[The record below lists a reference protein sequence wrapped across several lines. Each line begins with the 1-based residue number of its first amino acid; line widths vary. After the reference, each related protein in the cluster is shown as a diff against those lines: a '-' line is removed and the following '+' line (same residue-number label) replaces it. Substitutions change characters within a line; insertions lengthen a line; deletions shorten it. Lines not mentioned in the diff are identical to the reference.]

1 MKAVCM
7 EQPGKIEV
15 SNITQRKIK
24 PGEALLKIR
33 SAGICGSDIGAYRGT
48 NGLVSYP
55 RIIGHE
61 LAGEIMSIPADNKR
75 GLKIGDKVVVDPYL
89 YCGKCYPCSLGRTNC
104 CQKLKVL
111 GVHIDG
117 GIAETLAHPADMLI
131 KIPDDMPWE
140 YAPLAEPLTIALH
153 GLHRL
158 GVKAGEHIAI
168 SGAGPIGLLAAMAA
182 IYYGAEPI
190 LIDLLEERLEV
201 ARQFGVKQTVNLT
214 RQDLQVA
221 ILEYTNGQLAQC
233 AMEVS
238 GSESAI
244 RSTLDIV
251 SNAGRIVLTGWPKQ
265 ETPIPTDVITKKEL
279 DIRGARTSARE
290 FEEAVDII
298 YQMDMLTA
306 PYVFDPGQARLMTEA
321 GADILVAHM
330 GLTTKGTIGAKTALT
345 LEDCIEKIQAI
356 CQAVNPEAF
365 VICHGGPIAEPEDAA
380 YVISRVKEIDG
391 FFGASSIERL
401 AAEEGITKQARRFK
415 GI

>member
-1 MKAVCM
+1 
-7 EQPGKIEV
+7 
-15 SNITQRKIK
+15 
-24 PGEALLKIR
+24 
-33 SAGICGSDIGAYRGT
+33 
-48 NGLVSYP
+48 
-55 RIIGHE
+55 
-61 LAGEIMSIPADNKR
+61 
-75 GLKIGDKVVVDPYL
+75 
-89 YCGKCYPCSLGRTNC
+89 
-104 CQKLKVL
+104 
-111 GVHIDG
+111 
-117 GIAETLAHPADMLI
+117 
-131 KIPDDMPWE
+131 MPWE

-356 CQAVNPEAF
+356 CQEVKAVNPEAF